1 MASAAIRIPAEKHE
15 QARKLAAHH
24 NVTISALIS
33 RMITDEI
40 KSLGLEDK
48 IGINRIRVKTFQN
61 GTFEFDCG
69 VGPLIWTSEQM
80 LDVAYSMERSADGVN
95 DRFNVDSGLSVSR
108 VGLGIRLFNMNT
120 GEERMLA
127 PMIAKELAEML
138 RRVVAAAAAKN

>member
-1 MASAAIRIPAEKHE
+1 MASAAIRLPFEKVE
-15 QARKLAAHH
+15 QARQLAAHH

-40 KSLGLEDK
+40 KSLGLEDR
-48 IGINRIRVKTFQN
+48 IGINRIRVKTFPN

-69 VGPLIWTSEQM
+69 IGLLIWTSEQA
-80 LDVAYSMERSADGVN
+80 LDVAHSIERSADGVN